1 LTHGADI
8 YEHCTRGCCVM
19 INLRRVMMDKQLIS
33 EGYCAY
39 IHTHINILAYYRRV
53 QPNVTG
59 FDLHKSIVAKS
70 ASC

>member
-1 LTHGADI
+1 
-8 YEHCTRGCCVM
+8 
-19 INLRRVMMDKQLIS
+19 MMDKQLIS